1 MITTFLALILTLS
14 NFIFNLKLYFQIKG
28 SVMGT
33 KCAPT
38 YANIFMSE
46 FEERYIYLLVRNKSS
61 NYLRFINDIFMVWTV
76 SENELNSFINEINK
90 MTSFH
95 KFDFKFSKEKI
106 EFLDTLVYK
115 DHSKQHFI
123 KNQLTTKSIF
133 MQNLH
138 ILFH

>member
-14 NFIFNLKLYFQIKG
+14 NFIFNLKLYFQIKS

-61 NYLRFINDIFMVWTV
+61 NYLRFINDIFMIWTV

-90 MTSFH
+90 ETSFH

-115 DHSKQHFI
+115 DHNNHLQ
-123 KNQLTTKSIF
+123 TTTVYLHAKSAYH
-133 MQNLH
+133 L
-138 ILFH
+138 